1 MQPIF
6 LILRKKNYL
15 CTMKIK
21 ETISSWLTHRYE
33 ILVRDEENFEEK
45 RNFSYNHAKA
55 LAIIVPV
62 MVLML
67 FLGYWLGTS
76 GGTSPISQKSDEVK
90 LKKQVLVL
98 SGTVDSLIE
107 VTNQYSRFYE
117 NFKKAIKADV
127 EELRTDTSHI
137 KKNQV
142 TQTDTIKDYIAPADM
157 NLRKEYEAMNINLN
171 SEKSVGSSENT
182 FKDFSLFPPIKGII
196 TERFDSKTK
205 HLGIDLVAQ
214 TNEPIKSVADGT
226 VIFSSW
232 TEDTGNV
239 IGIQHQGG
247 IISFYKHNAVLLKKQ
262 GDFVKAGDVIAI
274 IGNTGRLSSGP
285 HLHFEMWYKGN
296 AVNPEKFV
304 SF

>member
-1 MQPIF
+1 
-6 LILRKKNYL
+6 
-15 CTMKIK
+15 MKIK

-55 LAIIVPV
+55 LAISVPILF
-62 MVLML
+62 LML
-67 FLGYWLGTS
+67 VLGFWLGS
-76 GGTSPISQKSDEVK
+76 SNGSSPIAQKSDEVK
-90 LKKQVLVL
+90 LKKQVLML
-98 SGTVDSLIE
+98 SSTVDSLIE
-107 VTNQYSRFYE
+107 VTNQYNRFYD

-127 EELRTDTSHI
+127 NELRTDTSHI
-137 KKNQV
+137 TKNQV

-157 NLRKEYEAMNINLN
+157 NLRKEYEAMNISLN
-171 SEKSVGSSENT
+171 SEKSSGNFDIS
-182 FKDFSLFPPIKGII
+182 FKDFSFFPPIKGVI
-196 TERFDSKTK
+196 TERFDAKSK

-214 TNEPIKSVADGT
+214 ANEPIKAVADGT

-239 IGIQHQGG
+239 IGVQHQGN